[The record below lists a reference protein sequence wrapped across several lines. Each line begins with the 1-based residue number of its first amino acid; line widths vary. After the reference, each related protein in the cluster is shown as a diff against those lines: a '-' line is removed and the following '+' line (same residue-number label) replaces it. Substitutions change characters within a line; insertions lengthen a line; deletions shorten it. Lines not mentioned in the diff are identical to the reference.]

1 MAHDPSIQS
10 HLRRIEGQ
18 VKGLQ
23 RMIEQERACDE
34 VLTQI
39 MAVKAALDR
48 VTRDLVEDNLATCF
62 DRLPPD
68 EVKIRLARTLA
79 ILTRM

>member
-1 MAHDPSIQS
+1 MSDKILQN
-10 HLRRIEGQ
+10 LRRIEGQ

-23 RMIEQERACDE
+23 RMIGEERQCDE

-48 VTRDLVEDNLATCF
+48 VTSDLVETHMQTCF
-62 DRLPPD
+62 TKLPPE
-68 EVKIRLARTLA
+68 EVKVQMAKTIQLLCKR
-79 ILTRM
+79 